1 MAFINVLHTNSKYG
15 YFSNN
20 LLSGI
25 TNDSEAII
33 RSRFMS
39 AINNLENKEKNFYRQ
54 FGFDSAE
61 AFFRAI
67 HNLLSHAGKDL
78 EILQKFNA
86 TNLKPILAQFK
97 NPLDEL
103 NNFYLVVNTEQA
115 RVDLTP
121 ILKELAIKN
130 ETVKITVDGKLA
142 VSAKW
147 DLAKMKQLASGVQRS
162 RNFNERSNS
171 TDALLSF
178 LRETG
183 KDLIQVY
190 PDDKHI
196 NHNDRIDFRS
206 GPFNYGAKEIRNMD
220 PQRVTEIQNRIKD
233 FIFQSLGVNSGSS
246 ALIKAADT
254 VWNQI
259 INKIGVNFFVGGEK
273 SWQKNVLGAL
283 GEFQTAMFFQYFAYA
298 SSNPTL
304 AQKITDIIGSN
315 KNKAGQMLHT
325 DVSILEAFGIQVKNY
340 DGDVY
345 KQWYKDGS
353 SMMVNKKIQ
362 IRLHPMQIPTIM
374 SDLEL
379 RNYVINSYFNRSF
392 GPPSDAEWNTFF
404 ENHADEVLNLAG
416 YNNSPDPNR
425 FANNIGDKITFYMI
439 SGHFI
444 PGSVIMRGAMEQ
456 KLNVSQTKVSASP
469 QYTNEDYLAH
479 DSSGEARLLK
489 WWKYKEGVSPAQ
501 WENTDENKLS
511 TWDAKISIRTTFE
524 YQNIINS
531 LTGGMYKLF

>member
-25 TNDSEAII
+25 TNDSEAVI
-33 RSRFMS
+33 RNRFIN
-39 AINNLENKEKNFYRQ
+39 AINNLENKEKSFYRQ

-61 AFFRAI
+61 SFFRAI

-97 NPLDEL
+97 NPLDNL
-103 NNFYLVVNTEQA
+103 NNFYLVVDTTQA

-121 ILKELAIKN
+121 ILQELAIQN
-130 ETVKITVDGKLA
+130 ETISVTVDGKLA
-142 VSAKW
+142 VSAQW
-147 DLAKMKQLASGVQRS
+147 NLAKMKRLASGVQRS

-171 TDALLSF
+171 TEALLSF

-183 KDLIQVY
+183 KDLIQIY
-190 PDDKHI
+190 PDDKHV
-196 NHNDRIDFRS
+196 NNNNRIDFRS

-220 PQRVTEIQNRIKD
+220 SQRIAEIQNNIRN
-233 FIFQSLGVNSGSS
+233 FIFQSLGVNTGSAS
-246 ALIKAADT
+246 LIKAANT
-254 VWNQI
+254 VWDQVI
-259 INKIGVNFFVGGEK
+259 DKIGVNFFVGGEN

-283 GEFQTAMFFQYFAYA
+283 GEFQTAMFFQYFAYS
-298 SSNPTL
+298 SSNSTFS
-304 AQKITDIIGSN
+304 QKITDIIGSN

-325 DVSILEAFGIQVKNY
+325 DVSILEAFGVQVKNY
-340 DGDVY
+340 DGDIY
-345 KQWYKDGS
+345 KQWYKDGTTA
-353 SMMVNKKIQ
+353 MVNKKIQ
-362 IRLHPMQIPTIM
+362 IRLHPMQIPSIM

-392 GPPSDAEWNTFF
+392 GPPSDGEWKIFF
-404 ENHADEVLNLAG
+404 ENHADEILNLEG
-416 YNNSPDPNR
+416 YQSTPDPNH
-425 FANNIGDKITFYMI
+425 FANNIGDKVSFYMI

-444 PGSVIMRGAMEQ
+444 PGSVIMKGAMEQ
-456 KLNVSQTKVSASP
+456 KLNISQTKVSASP
-469 QYTNEDYLAH
+469 SYTNEDYLAI
-479 DSSGEARLLK
+479 DSSGEARLLN
-489 WWKYKEGVSPAQ
+489 WWKYREGVSPAK
-501 WENTDENKLS
+501 WEPTAENQLE
-511 TWDAKISIRTTFE
+511 TWDARISIRTTFE

-531 LTGGMYKLF
+531 LAGGMYKLF